1 MLENLSSLFE
11 SLVTGDPNLSEF
23 PAESLE
29 DLIPS
34 LRKIR
39 KLSGMF
45 YHLLNF
51 YEETVGWIIIYSYID
66 Y

>member
-11 SLVTGDPNLSEF
+11 SLAPGEQNLHEF

-39 KLSGMF
+39 KLSGMQR
-45 YHLLNF
+45 HLLNYF
-51 YEETVGWIIIYSYID
+51 F
-66 Y
+66 

>member
-11 SLVTGDPNLSEF
+11 SLAPGEQTLQEF
-23 PAESLE
+23 PAQSPE

-39 KLSGMF
+39 KLSGMM
-45 YHLLNF
+45 
-51 YEETVGWIIIYSYID
+51 
-66 Y
+66 

>member
-45 YHLLNF
+45 YHLPNF
-51 YEETVGWIIIYSYID
+51 YVDTVGRIIIYSYID

>member
-1 MLENLSSLFE
+1 MLESLSSLFE
-11 SLVTGDPNLSEF
+11 SLATGDPNLHELSVD
-23 PAESLE
+23 SRE

-45 YHLLNF
+45 YHLLNYLCRNF
-51 YEETVGWIIIYSYID
+51 WLDYYLLIY
-66 Y
+66 